1 MPVSNPRSVAAETMN
16 SIALSVANAP
26 NGSSRLMRTNGMHP
40 ISNVEKSAEKNFKA
54 AIRSLTNGALKI
66 NAAVFL
72 CLSLVEI
79 EARRGTRIK
88 KMIGRIE
95 VRIALI
101 GTKRLKNIDEAN
113 NTKKIG

>member
-1 MPVSNPRSVAAETMN
+1 MSNTRNVAAETIKIMAF
-16 SIALSVANAP
+16 SAAAAP

-40 ISNVEKSAEKNFKA
+40 TSNVEKSAEKNFKA
-54 AIRSLTNGALKI
+54 ANRSLTSGALKI

-88 KMIGRIE
+88 KMMGRIE
-95 VRIALI
+95 SRTALI
-101 GTKRLKNIDEAN
+101 GNKRLKITDEAIKMTN
-113 NTKKIG
+113 IG